1 MPRSQVRPEFD
12 LFAFGMTI
20 HHLLE
25 EYYRSHAV
33 FQKYSYEMKYL
44 RLCAARLLDGLNH
57 QKGISYGGLPA
68 YSFRDTG
75 KPETVGFVRG
85 LRYRSSEEL
94 RIDLEKLLGL
104 RNFEAEV
111 PELIETRS
119 ENIQVSDD
127 APAIYTSRVR
137 AIVDHP
143 LVRRLGAAS
152 QLGLVSLVY
161 PGATH
166 SRLEHAL
173 GTFGVAARYIRALS
187 NDNLDPLF
195 RQIMSAQDVK
205 ATLLA
210 ALLHDVGQ
218 YPLAHDLEDVSS
230 EFFSHETFGAQLLST
245 AAPKQPQIPLFDEL
259 GKHPADMAKEF
270 AQLLE
275 EEWGVPLQAVRAI
288 INARSSER
296 EKPAQR
302 GSHTERLCKSLIDGP
317 IDADKVDYLRRDSQH
332 CNVQYGRGIDL
343 VRLCRCITVA
353 YHSVSDGHLLMVM
366 GVRDKGHIS
375 AESIGWSRY
384 AMLTQVYWHHTMRS
398 LKSLLRVAVTD
409 ALVRLTPSTF
419 AQVRQD
425 FFRCALLADPVIDQ
439 DWQRAV
445 GRGKAVGSIHPGD
458 LRVLGWLWKHSGPIG
473 RSAIEPILSRVPY
486 KRLVVIYRSEL
497 TERQRRTLDRVF
509 AADKYRDS
517 KALREAIE
525 SSLLARVKSKAP
537 ASSLLDTAGYTPND
551 WAKRMAEVGKLRCL
565 VDYPARREGSSFGL
579 HVVSEG
585 GEDYQATPDDR
596 QGPNESYPVVIPNSH
611 FRDGMRELERSIS
624 CLRIFWEPK
633 EHLVIEEL
641 LKKGDIREIVV
652 AEVDRYVPL
661 EY

>member
-1 MPRSQVRPEFD
+1 MEVFRLTR
-12 LFAFGMTI
+12 
-20 HHLLE
+20 LE
-25 EYYRSHAV
+25 TLESP
-33 FQKYSYEMKYL
+33 K
-44 RLCAARLLDGLNH
+44 
-57 QKGISYGGLPA
+57 
-68 YSFRDTG
+68 
-75 KPETVGFVRG
+75 TVGFVRG

-245 AAPKQPQIPLFDEL
+245 AAQSSPRFPCSMNSESIRLTWLRSSP
-259 GKHPADMAKEF
+259 
-270 AQLLE
+270 QLLE

-343 VRLCRCITVA
+343 VVDFRNPYTVSWIRVCAYNKVVSPTALGGSRCLDQSRSINPSLRRRRSRKLAGLHDNERHPAPRFTGQRWSWSCR
-353 YHSVSDGHLLMVM
+353 
-366 GVRDKGHIS
+366 
-375 AESIGWSRY
+375 SIRTSR
-384 AMLTQVYWHHTMRS
+384 TRS
-398 LKSLLRVAVTD
+398 L
-409 ALVRLTPSTF
+409 P
-419 AQVRQD
+419 
-425 FFRCALLADPVIDQ
+425 
-439 DWQRAV
+439 
-445 GRGKAVGSIHPGD
+445 
-458 LRVLGWLWKHSGPIG
+458 
-473 RSAIEPILSRVPY
+473 
-486 KRLVVIYRSEL
+486 
-497 TERQRRTLDRVF
+497 
-509 AADKYRDS
+509 
-517 KALREAIE
+517 
-525 SSLLARVKSKAP
+525 
-537 ASSLLDTAGYTPND
+537 
-551 WAKRMAEVGKLRCL
+551 
-565 VDYPARREGSSFGL
+565 
-579 HVVSEG
+579 
-585 GEDYQATPDDR
+585 
-596 QGPNESYPVVIPNSH
+596 
-611 FRDGMRELERSIS
+611 RELGSTRER
-624 CLRIFWEPK
+624 
-633 EHLVIEEL
+633 
-641 LKKGDIREIVV
+641 
-652 AEVDRYVPL
+652 
-661 EY
+661 